1 MIGNPDYI
9 AVETVMFFGL
19 GFLLAMLMMLAFM
32 PAVHERAVRLT
43 RRKYDPVPLSEKEMH
58 AAKDRLRADFAMSTH
73 KLEQTI
79 EEMQQKVAAHGTDLA
94 RKAETI
100 TQLKETLDARDAII
114 AQLQDD
120 AARSAASGQSADGA
134 MAAPKSDNAAKA
146 AALQD
151 ANQRIAALMS
161 EVSAL
166 TAALDRRIHVYDT
179 QQQEIMAL
187 TGQNDALRMQL
198 LALVPPVQR
207 LARGFAPAAEAGKN
221 GKATNPAPQLA
232 PALAPNGEG
241 DVLRR
246 ALEAIQAETG
256 NGHFAPNAWISA
268 PSNGAVPFGH

>member
-1 MIGNPDYI
+1 MIVNLDFI
-9 AVETVMFFGL
+9 TVETVMLFGL

-43 RRKYDPVPLSEKEMH
+43 RRKYDPVPLSEKEMR
-58 AAKDRLRADFAMSTH
+58 AAKDRLRADFAISTR

-79 EEMQQKVAAHGTDLA
+79 EEMQRKVAAQATDLA
-94 RKAETI
+94 RRAETI
-100 TQLKETLDARDAII
+100 AQLKRMLDTRDTLI
-114 AQLQDD
+114 AQLQGQNTGII
-120 AARSAASGQSADGA
+120 ASGTNGGGIWRAFRR
-134 MAAPKSDNAAKA
+134 DNAAKT
-146 AALQD
+146 ALQG
-151 ANQRIAALMS
+151 ANQRIKTLMS
-161 EVSAL
+161 EIGTL

-207 LARGFAPAAEAGKN
+207 LARGFAPAAGEN
-221 GKATNPAPQLA
+221 GKAANPAPHLA

-241 DVLRR
+241 DVIRR

>member
-19 GFLLAMLMMLAFM
+19 GFLLAVLMMLAFM

-79 EEMQQKVAAHGTDLA
+79 DEMQQKIAAHGTDLA
-94 RKAETI
+94 RKAATI
-100 TQLKETLDARDAII
+100 TQLKETLDARDTII
-114 AQLQDD
+114 AQLQGN
-120 AARSAASGQSADGA
+120 AAHAAASGQSTDGA
-134 MAAPKSDNAAKA
+134 IAALKSDNAAKA

-151 ANQRIAALMS
+151 ANQRIAALIS

-207 LARGFAPAAEAGKN
+207 LARGFAPAAEAGEN
-221 GKATNPAPQLA
+221 GKAANPAPHLA

-241 DVLRR
+241 DVIRR
-246 ALEAIQAETG
+246 ALEAIKAETG
-256 NGHFAPNAWISA
+256 NGHFAPNVWISA